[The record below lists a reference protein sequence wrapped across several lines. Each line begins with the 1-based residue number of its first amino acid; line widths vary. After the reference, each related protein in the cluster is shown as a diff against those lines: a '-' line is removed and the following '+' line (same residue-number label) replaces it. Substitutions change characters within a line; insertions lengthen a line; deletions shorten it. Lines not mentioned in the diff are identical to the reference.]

1 MHSDLYSPRLIDICT
16 DSMPETGVTLY
27 LIMEYIGDKADRV
40 EDIIQELPCPDVLKN
55 RAAIRLS
62 YRCS

>member
-1 MHSDLYSPRLIDICT
+1 
-16 DSMPETGVTLY
+16 MPETGVTLY